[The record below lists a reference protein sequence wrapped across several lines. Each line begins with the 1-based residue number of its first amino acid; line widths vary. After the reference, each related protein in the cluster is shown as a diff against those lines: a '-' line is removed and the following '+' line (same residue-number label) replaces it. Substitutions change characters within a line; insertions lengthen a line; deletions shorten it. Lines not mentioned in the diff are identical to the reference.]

1 MSLIDH
7 AILHP
12 TATNE
17 DLIAGCELAV
27 NLGVATVCVKPYMI
41 RRAVELTENSAVGV
55 GTVIGFPHGSNSSG
69 QRGPSSRKR
78 LGFCNSGHCDRPCH
92 RAQSPGNSQSYLRNR
107 LSHKRTHYK
116 AL

>member
-1 MSLIDH
+1 MNQPTKDIVSLIDH

-12 TATNE
+12 TATDD

-55 GTVIGFPHGSNSSG
+55 GTGGAGAPPTDSTDAEQAVG
-69 QRGPSSRKR
+69 
-78 LGFCNSGHCDRPCH
+78 
-92 RAQSPGNSQSYLRNR
+92 
-107 LSHKRTHYK
+107 
-116 AL
+116 